1 MLMVVLQYL
10 KKRRKVILMNG
21 KDVEKIYLA
30 VLRNQ
35 ELSDV
40 GVKETSEN
48 VELYWRLSSDVAKMR
63 AEGTSPSVPN

>member
-1 MLMVVLQYL
+1 
-10 KKRRKVILMNG
+10 MNG
-21 KDVEKIYLA
+21 RDVEKIYLA

-35 ELSDV
+35 DLSDV

-63 AEGTSPSVPN
+63 AEGTAPSIPN

>member
-1 MLMVVLQYL
+1 
-10 KKRRKVILMNG
+10 MNG

-40 GVKETSEN
+40 DVKETKEN
-48 VELYWRLSSDVAKMR
+48 IEMYWRLSSDVAKMR
-63 AEGTSPSVPN
+63 KDGIPLSVPN

>member
-1 MLMVVLQYL
+1 
-10 KKRRKVILMNG
+10 MNG

-63 AEGTSPSVPN
+63 AERTSPSVPN